1 MLMLKA
7 RPAVLAGGLALAIGF
22 PAHAQMLGNPG
33 EVGLL
38 DLLPG
43 IPGANR
49 VNVTLSG
56 TATYDTNVS
65 HEGASEAALQGLH
78 QSDVVYSP
86 TATVDILQPFGRGSA
101 SLSGTASYNFYE
113 RNTVLNREALDL
125 KAALKHPVSI
135 CNLTLSGDYQR
146 GLDQLPNVT
155 SAQVRD
161 TYTNGH
167 VKFDGQCGRPVGI
180 APIFSVSESWTDN
193 SEKAFEASNAHTV
206 GATAGLSYQSPVSGV
221 LSVSGVY
228 QKTTY
233 PGIRAGDGALR
244 NNNYDTDAVNVK
256 YVRTLGARIQGSVS
270 ASYTTVS
277 SSQSSDFQGLTY
289 EADLSYRASSRLNLE
304 GSFNRE
310 VIPSNLIGASY
321 QLQTDLTGR
330 INYQIGPRL
339 AFSVGASQ
347 QVGDEEGIPAE
358 LAQLVP
364 LSHYDMRSVFSSLK
378 VSLIRRVTCTFDVQN
393 DLRTTNQAQFNYSD
407 TRASVTLSAQF

>member
-33 EVGLL
+33 GVGLL

-65 HEGASEAALQGLH
+65 RESSSEAALQDLH
-78 QSDVVYSP
+78 QSDVIYSP

-125 KAALKHPVSI
+125 RASVAHPISF

-155 SAQVRD
+155 AAQVQD
-161 TYTNGH
+161 VYTNGR
-167 VKFDGQCGRPVGI
+167 VALDGQCGRSIGL

-193 SEKAFEASNAHTV
+193 SLKAFEASNARTT
-206 GATAGLSYQSPVSGV
+206 GATAGLSYQSPVAGV

-233 PGIRAGDGALR
+233 PGVETGDGALH
-244 NNNYDTDAVNVK
+244 NNGYETNAVNVK
-256 YVRTLGARIQGSVS
+256 YVRQLGARIQGTVSV
-270 ASYTTVS
+270 AYTTVT
-277 SSQSSDFQGLTY
+277 SSQSSDFHGLTY
-289 EADLSYRASSRLNLE
+289 EADLSYRANSRLSLE

-330 INYQIGPRL
+330 VNYQLGPRL

-347 QVGDEEGIPAE
+347 QVGDEDGIPAQFA
-358 LAQLVP
+358 LLVP
-364 LSHYDMRSVFSSLK
+364 LAHYDMRSVFSSLK
-378 VSLIRRVTCTFDVQN
+378 VSLTRKVTFTFDVQN
-393 DLRTTNQAQFNYSD
+393 DLRTTNQAAFNYSD